1 MEYYIVLNG
10 MKEGPFTLE
19 QLKGKGVTESTLVWK
34 SGLPDWVKANTLP
47 EVMQAIT
54 APAVP
59 QAPQAPQPQ
68 PVPQPTPQPTPQP
81 QAEAAAPQQQPQPSQ
96 AAPQQPAQQTF
107 EQSARQTL
115 NSAQQTLQGAAQQ
128 IFGQPQ
134 QPAQNTQGQAGM
146 AMPEDYQKKN
156 LILAIVSFL
165 CCGVL
170 GAVFAILGYISG
182 GEVKKFHLLGQHDIA
197 AKKAADAKKWFKI
210 GIIVDVVIGLL
221 VIIYWVIMLV
231 FSLSSNIASSL

>member
-1 MEYYIVLNG
+1 
-10 MKEGPFTLE
+10 
-19 QLKGKGVTESTLVWK
+19 
-34 SGLPDWVKANTLP
+34 
-47 EVMQAIT
+47 
-54 APAVP
+54 
-59 QAPQAPQPQ
+59 
-68 PVPQPTPQPTPQP
+68 
-81 QAEAAAPQQQPQPSQ
+81 
-96 AAPQQPAQQTF
+96 
-107 EQSARQTL
+107 
-115 NSAQQTLQGAAQQ
+115 
-128 IFGQPQ
+128 
-134 QPAQNTQGQAGM
+134 M

-165 CCGVL
+165 CCGVS

>member
-1 MEYYIVLNG
+1 M
-10 MKEGPFTLE
+10 
-19 QLKGKGVTESTLVWK
+19 
-34 SGLPDWVKANTLP
+34 
-47 EVMQAIT
+47 
-54 APAVP
+54 
-59 QAPQAPQPQ
+59 
-68 PVPQPTPQPTPQP
+68 
-81 QAEAAAPQQQPQPSQ
+81 
-96 AAPQQPAQQTF
+96 
-107 EQSARQTL
+107 
-115 NSAQQTLQGAAQQ
+115 
-128 IFGQPQ
+128 FGQPQ
-134 QPAQNTQGQAGM
+134 QPAQNPQGQAGM

-182 GEVKKFHLLGQHDIA
+182 GEVKKFHLLGQHEIA